1 MSQKI
6 YVDSRSRVSGSNEDF
21 EFALPYS
28 ITIPEES
35 AMVVDQ
41 VVIPNSFYS
50 IEEDL
55 NDQIY
60 VFEANFSNSRW
71 RRATVAPGYYD
82 AVTLAPAIKA
92 AMDNGRLLFS
102 AYSCTYDSI
111 KGRYIIGNP
120 FTTEEEICTIWTR
133 EALKEQVPGFGW
145 ADFDPSDLKDA
156 CRQIGM
162 VTGDVVSSGTFSGR
176 APLVMNHA
184 PVLQLHINLF
194 LKSNSIG
201 MPATNVG
208 PNNSMTILRRVVMDA
223 PQLSLNVDS
232 FSTMWDQVRLAPQS
246 ISSFRITLC
255 GFDGRVVNLQE
266 QPWSFS
272 MTIFP
277 RE

>member
-1 MSQKI
+1 MSQKL

-28 ITIPEES
+28 ITIAEES

-41 VVIPNSFYS
+41 VVIPNSFYTV
-50 IEEDL
+50 EEGVSDA
-55 NDQIY
+55 IY
-60 VFEANFSNSRW
+60 IFEANFSDSRW
-71 RRATVAPGYYD
+71 RRAKIAPGYYD
-82 AVTLAPAIKA
+82 VLSLAPAIKA
-92 AMDNGRLLFS
+92 AMDSGRLLFS
-102 AYSCTYDSI
+102 EYICTYDSI
-111 KGRYIIGNP
+111 KGRYILTNP
-120 FTTEEEICTIWTR
+120 FTTADEICTIWSR
-133 EALKEQVPGFGW
+133 DLLVQEPIGFGW
-145 ADFDPSDLKDA
+145 VDFNPANLNDA

-162 VTGDVVSSGTFSGR
+162 VSGDVVTSGTFSGK
-176 APLVMNHA
+176 APIVMNTA
-184 PVLQLHINLF
+184 PVLQPHINLF

-201 MPATNVG
+201 MPATSLG
-208 PNNSMTILRRVVMDA
+208 PNNNMTILRRVVMDA

-255 GFDGRVVNLQE
+255 GFDGRVVNLQD